1 MQWDTWYDLSIR
13 ELNESTDPA
22 KEKLNDAEAET
33 AAAPPDPSEPEE
45 DDEQTAA

>member
-13 ELNESTDPA
+13 ELSERTDPA
-22 KEKLNDAEAET
+22 KEKLSEAEAET
-33 AAAPPDPSEPEE
+33 AAAPPAPSEPEE

>member
-22 KEKLNDAEAET
+22 QEKLDEAEAET
-33 AAAPPDPSEPEE
+33 AGTSEPEE
-45 DDEQTAA
+45 DDEPTAA

>member
-22 KEKLNDAEAET
+22 KEKLSDAEAET
-33 AAAPPDPSEPEE
+33 AAAPPDSSEPEE

>member
-22 KEKLNDAEAET
+22 KEKLSEAAAET
-33 AAAPPDPSEPEE
+33 AAAEPEE